1 MRFQITN
8 KAWYFLIIMI
18 IAYAIIAVFNTSL
31 VKNALEIFLDIIK
44 KIIPAFIL
52 VFVLMT
58 LTNYFVKPK
67 TLVKHLGEKSNTVK
81 ALTIAIITGIISSG
95 PIYMWYPL
103 LSDLKKQGVRPGLI
117 AIFLYNRAVKIPLL
131 PLIIVYFGL
140 AYAVVLT
147 IVMIFASILQGF
159 IVDKVLKNKA

>member
-8 KAWYFLIIMI
+8 KAWYFLTIMI

-159 IVDKVLKNKA
+159 IVDKALKKA